1 MSMETLIIPIQE
13 GKDIYTAKTETGYVG
28 CIQTKDYLCATTEKF
43 SSALQAAN
51 AARKLRKILETPQK
65 NQVTVQIAKKPK
77 NNAQKSKNPV
87 RYSKRLYTLVEVETM
102 PLLRFREVW
111 VILKDDQY
119 VEDCLNYEKKRLVL
133 LSAHRTKA
141 KLFLCHEEAKTTMR
155 TIQGVIG
162 PGFRLMRF
170 FIENKNK

>member
-1 MSMETLIIPIQE
+1 METLVIPIQE

-28 CIQTKDYLCATTEKF
+28 CVQTEAYLCATTEKF

-51 AARKLRKILETPQK
+51 AARKLRKTLTMSQKSQVAVQTTKKLKKK
-65 NQVTVQIAKKPK
+65 NQ
-77 NNAQKSKNPV
+77 NSKNPV
-87 RYSKRLYTLVEVETM
+87 RYSNRLYTLVEVETM

-111 VILKDDQY
+111 VILKGDQY
-119 VEDCLNYEKKRLVL
+119 VEDCLNHDKKRLVL

-141 KLFLCHEEAKTTMR
+141 KLFFCHEEAKTTMR

-170 FIENKNK
+170 FLENKNK